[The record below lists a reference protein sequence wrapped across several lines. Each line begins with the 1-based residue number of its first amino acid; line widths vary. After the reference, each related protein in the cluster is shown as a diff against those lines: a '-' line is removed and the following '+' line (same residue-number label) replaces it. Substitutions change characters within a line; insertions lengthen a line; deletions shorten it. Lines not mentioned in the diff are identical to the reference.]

1 VRYNVAVIEDSERR
15 VKVRFVL
22 EPENDDWPPVASEG
36 VWARPLSGDQYELDN
51 VPWFARGVAFG
62 DRVRAR
68 LDDDGALVVT
78 ERLEWSGRYTV
89 RVIPLG
95 DVAAEALVREVIR
108 DFAALGVSCEGALP
122 SYKLVALDIP
132 WNADLRRIKALLV
145 AGETDGRWGYEEGC
159 IDDRWRAA

>member
-1 VRYNVAVIEDSERR
+1 MSVTHEPAGGMDR
-15 VKVRFVL
+15 VKVRFAL
-22 EPENDDWPPVASEG
+22 DPKDEDWPPVTSEG

-62 DRVRAR
+62 DRVRAEA
-68 LDDDGALVVT
+68 DDDGVLVVT
-78 ERLEWSGRYTV
+78 ERVEWSGRYTV

-95 DVAAEALVREVIR
+95 DEPATELVSRVIG
-108 DFAALGVSCEGALP
+108 DFAALGVSCESALP
-122 SYKLVALDIP
+122 SYKVVALDIP
-132 WNADLRRIKALLV
+132 WDADLSRIKALLV